1 MGFTST
7 RSRSAVLA
15 AALLALALTAAA
27 CSDDASTTTT
37 TVAEPATT
45 EGAVESL
52 QIDISGFAFGPAD
65 VTVPAGTT
73 VTWMNLDGA
82 PHKVVSD
89 DGAWQSPT
97 LEDGESF
104 SFTLDTPG
112 TYAYHCSIHPSMQA
126 TITVEG

>member
-1 MGFTST
+1 MGFTSM
-7 RSRSAVLA
+7 RSRSAVMA
-15 AALLALALTAAA
+15 VAVLALALTAAA
-27 CSDDASTTTT
+27 CSDAASTATTA
-37 TVAEPATT
+37 AEPATT
-45 EGAVESL
+45 EAAVEPL

-73 VTWMNLDGA
+73 VTWTNLDGA

-89 DGAWQSPT
+89 DGVWQSET
-97 LEDGESF
+97 LEDGDSF

-112 TYAYHCSIHPSMQA
+112 TYPYHCSIHPSMQA